1 MLSAVAAAALTGV
14 CATAQAQVLI
24 EIEGPMSAYTAD
36 SANTGTLT
44 VMNNK
49 IEVTAAT
56 AFVSPTET
64 RDELF
69 ARRVNGQR
77 VLNQA
82 GAAYTVSNWMRGD
95 TFFGRRA
102 RGLIGA
108 TVIVTGTVNPATGV
122 ITAEEVFSDIAE
134 NVILGA
140 VSDNRCTNEKC
151 NNPGD
156 YIRGNGPTGPLFV
169 PNKDNRLPA
178 LPITDAGLFELN
190 LLNKKLNVGPNGE
203 PLVTSFGGEGY
214 FSDLGILNLNNT
226 PDNPLTTLNESLGE
240 QGIVY
245 YAFELGENRPDLL
258 LNPGIPEIS
267 TLRVRCTEGS
277 RIEVRGFVHAPTT
290 ATGVAIPGFVVAP
303 NGAATNI
310 PYPATGG
317 AGRIRV
323 EMEVNGEVL
332 SLLDEDGAPPVADL
346 PGVYGVYQVRQDID
360 QCGDSVTVFWERN
373 GDDAFPW
380 ATTTAPV
387 DRLREE

>member
-14 CATAQAQVLI
+14 CATAQAQVLV

-36 SANTGTLT
+36 TANTGTLT

-64 RDELF
+64 RDELL

-82 GAAYTVSNWMRGD
+82 GAVYNVSNWMRGD
-95 TFFGRRA
+95 TFRGRAA

-108 TVIVTGTVNPATGV
+108 TVIVTGTVDPVSGI
-122 ITAEEVFSDIAE
+122 ITASEVFSDIAE

-140 VSDNRCTNEKC
+140 VSDNVCTNEKC

-156 YIRGNGPTGPLFV
+156 YIRGNGPTGPLFI
-169 PNKDNRLPA
+169 PNMDNRLPA

-190 LLNKKLNVGPNGE
+190 LTNKKFNVGPTGA
-203 PLVTSFGGEGY
+203 PVVTSFGGEGY
-214 FSDLGILNLNNT
+214 FSERPVVGT
-226 PDNPLTTLNESLGE
+226 E
-240 QGIVY
+240 QAVVY
-245 YAFELGENRPDLL
+245 WAFELGENRPDLL

-290 ATGVAIPGFVVAP
+290 ANGVAIPGRLRNP
-303 NGAATNI
+303 DTGALTNI
-310 PYPATGG
+310 PHPATGG

-332 SLLDEDGAPPVADL
+332 SFLDEDGAPPVADL
-346 PGVYGVYQVRQDID
+346 PGVYGVYQLRQEVD
-360 QCGDSVTVFWERN
+360 QCGDNVTVFWERN
-373 GDDAFPW
+373 ATDAFPW
-380 ATTTAPV
+380 AQTSAPV

>member
-14 CATAQAQVLI
+14 CATAQAQVLV

-36 SANTGTLT
+36 TADSGTMT

-49 IEVTAAT
+49 VAVTANTVFA
-56 AFVSPTET
+56 SPTET
-64 RDELF
+64 RADLF
-69 ARRVNGQR
+69 ARRIEGQR
-77 VLNQA
+77 VRNDA
-82 GAAYTVSNWMRGD
+82 GAVYNVSNWMRGD
-95 TFFGRRA
+95 IFEGRRQ
-102 RGLIGA
+102 RGFIGA
-108 TVIVTGTVNPATGV
+108 TVIVVGTVDPVTGIV
-122 ITAEEVFSDIAE
+122 TADEVFSDIAE
-134 NVILGA
+134 NVVLGA
-140 VSDNRCTNEKC
+140 IYENQCTNAAC
-151 NNPGD
+151 NEPGD
-156 YIRGNGPTGPLFV
+156 FIRGNGPTGPVFV
-169 PNKDNRLPA
+169 PNADNRLPA

-190 LLNKKLNVGPNGE
+190 LAGKDLGVNSGTI
-203 PLVTSFGGEGY
+203 TSFGGEGY
-214 FSDLGILNLNNT
+214 
-226 PDNPLTTLNESLGE
+226 LTQDPVPRGAGTE
-240 QGIVY
+240 QAIVY

-290 ATGVAIPGFVVAP
+290 AAGVAIPGFVAGA

-332 SLLDEDGAPPVADL
+332 SFLDEDGEPPVADV
-346 PGVYGVYQVRQDID
+346 PGVYGVYQLRQEVD
-360 QCGDSVTVFWERN
+360 QCGDSVTVYWERN
-373 GDDAFPW
+373 GTDAFPW